1 MTEQEN
7 DITQPVPL
15 KPAPSADMS
24 EEDTQP
30 VNVAP
35 ESQKNPLP
43 EWLLKFAAAPEQPEE
58 PQVSPKTIPV
68 VFEEDENFIP
78 PVLPE
83 DSQWQ
88 EVPAFREQESAEA
101 PADEAAE
108 APTNEVS
115 EEPGTAESFG
125 RRIRDLLGQGQRA
138 DAIAQIRANKSDPAL
153 VEAARKTLR
162 SYLTLSE
169 NANELWEVYDELNR
183 STP

>member
-15 KPAPSADMS
+15 KPAPSADIS
-24 EEDTQP
+24 EVDTQP

-83 DSQWQ
+83 DITNENIEHMPTCS
-88 EVPAFREQESAEA
+88 VVAFKISAESWK
-101 PADEAAE
+101 EFKNAE
-108 APTNEVS
+108 KNFLFFHNPKE
-115 EEPGTAESFG
+115 
-125 RRIRDLLGQGQRA
+125 I
-138 DAIAQIRANKSDPAL
+138 
-153 VEAARKTLR
+153 
-162 SYLTLSE
+162 
-169 NANELWEVYDELNR
+169 
-183 STP
+183 

>member
-7 DITQPVPL
+7 DITQPLPL

-35 ESQKNPLP
+35 ESQIRFRNGNPVCSGTG
-43 EWLLKFAAAPEQPEE
+43 AVEE
-58 PQVSPKTIPV
+58 PQVSPETLPV

-153 VEAARKTLR
+153 AETARKTLR
-162 SYLTLSE
+162 SHLTLSE